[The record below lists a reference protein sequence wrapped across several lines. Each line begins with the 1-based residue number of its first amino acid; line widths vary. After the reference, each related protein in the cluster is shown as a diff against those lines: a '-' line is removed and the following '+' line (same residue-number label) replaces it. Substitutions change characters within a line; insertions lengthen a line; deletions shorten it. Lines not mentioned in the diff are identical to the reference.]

1 MKRQAPDP
9 VVSAPRPVE
18 AAMEWAANVVPGI
31 TSIPSGIWEVN
42 RAREAGYT
50 YFAAADD
57 YGLESGY
64 ATNLVRRC
72 FDPVWGPG
80 CMTLP

>member
-1 MKRQAPDP
+1 MKRQAPDS

-18 AAMEWAANVVPGI
+18 AAKEWAANVVPGI

-57 YGLESGY
+57 YGLDRLVTQQIWCEGVSIRSG
-64 ATNLVRRC
+64 AR
-72 FDPVWGPG
+72 GA
-80 CMTLP
+80 